1 MRAMAAALSLLFL
14 AGCGGSAG
22 TVVIPSPVAV
32 AGASHVPFAC
42 RAAMGTA
49 AALAGTEDA
58 SGSLDDAIRSC
69 PTLGQWTL
77 AARMFPAALG
87 GASPEAVLRTR
98 CADLAGLAAT
108 PLCRELDR

>member
-1 MRAMAAALSLLFL
+1 LVGASLSLLVL
-14 AGCGGSAG
+14 AGCGGPVG
-22 TVVIPSPVAV
+22 TVAIPSPLAV
-32 AGASHVPFAC
+32 AGASRVPSAC

-69 PTLGQWTL
+69 PTLAQWTL
-77 AARMFPAALG
+77 AARMFPAALAG
-87 GASPEAVLRTR
+87 VSPEDVLRTR